1 MQSSAVIA
9 PLLLA
14 DLENVIGILFVV
26 FWIVAWVLKLV
37 ASQAQKG
44 PPATVRPKPSNRPG
58 EDRLQEEI
66 DIFISEVSPKKPARR
81 PPAAQPPV
89 PVKSNRARKPP
100 LKQTIEQRTPV
111 AEPPRKKPGQTI
123 AQRHIAGGE
132 KLGEGVQQ
140 HLQQHMRERV
150 AREANTF
157 LGDAVDQSVSRHLG
171 QATGPGL
178 GGAPPAPS
186 APPQMPVR
194 LVDSLRNPTSL
205 KQAIVV
211 SLILGPPPGRQRLA
225 AQNPPSDSA

>member
-1 MQSSAVIA
+1 MQSSAYFT

-58 EDRLQEEI
+58 DDRLQEEI

-89 PVKSNRARKPP
+89 PVKPNRARKPP
-100 LKQTIEQRTPV
+100 LKQTTENRTP
-111 AEPPRKKPGQTI
+111 ASETPRKRPGQAI
-123 AQRHIAGGE
+123 AQRHMAGGE

-140 HLQQHMRERV
+140 HLQS
-150 AREANTF
+150 T
-157 LGDAVDQSVSRHLG
+157 
-171 QATGPGL
+171 
-178 GGAPPAPS
+178 
-186 APPQMPVR
+186 
-194 LVDSLRNPTSL
+194 LR
-205 KQAIVV
+205 
-211 SLILGPPPGRQRLA
+211 
-225 AQNPPSDSA
+225 